1 MKTSILRWMTG
12 STAAML
18 LLCAANML
26 SAQSLVKNRIVGA
39 IRSDHSV
46 VVRGSLHPLV
56 AVAQDEGQLS
66 GSYAIHGMSLLF
78 NRSAAQQDDLNHLLA
93 QQHMPGSATYHQ
105 WLQPAQFAAR
115 YGVSQSDLQAAA
127 AWLRSQGFTI
137 DAIPPSADRIDFSG
151 SAAQVNAAFH
161 TEMHRYA
168 LQATQPGANSTEHWA
183 NSTELSFPQTLAGM
197 VLGVKHL
204 NTFHAAVSHLKS
216 RPIRLALA
224 PGSTHPHPEYTV
236 QGGGPPN
243 YLAPADIQTIY
254 DITALYNSGISGT
267 NQYIGIMGQ
276 TDITQY
282 MSDISTFRSLS
293 GLNSSNLPTQVVV
306 PASGSVTGEAAA
318 GAACGD
324 LGESDLDVEWAGAV
338 AKDAN
343 LIYVTVGG
351 QTCTNG
357 QSGGSYGVLDS
368 LQYAIQTDLVNNSQ
382 NVIPVLSISYGNCEQ
397 QYTSTQIQ
405 SIVQLEQQANAQG
418 QTIVASSGD
427 NGSADCDGVV
437 GNQTEYAA
445 TLGLAV
451 DFPASSPYTT
461 AAGGTSF
468 VADLN
473 SPAQYWNEVGNY
485 TTSAGSTNGSALSY
499 IPEGAWND
507 TPTYANAQ
515 SNQGLG
521 AGGGG
526 ISEIFNASPNYSV
539 AASSPSTPVLPASLS
554 YLAAKPS
561 WQTGPG
567 VPNDG
572 ARDVPDISLATDPDH
587 DGYVICTEETSSSGA
602 ITSPSFNGKYPY
614 VDTSGSGSVYGGTS
628 VAAPQL
634 AAMIALWNQS
644 AGYTIT
650 STNGGGVGNAN
661 FILYSL
667 AQTAPSAFHD
677 VVSSGNPATNSN
689 AVDCQAGTP
698 SCVNPSGGYGVMA
711 GYNVGAGYDQATG
724 LGSVDVAAMASVW
737 GSTSA
742 AGESYGPPSTGTGP
756 GNPSPDYQIV
766 ANPAPVSL
774 AVGGTSNTAINA
786 SSLDGFAGT
795 VTLTCAVN
803 PATGVSGI
811 SCYFGHAG
819 TTTATVTLSANS
831 SASSALTIAAT
842 SSATASLRHPG
853 STYPGGKTPQSQQPW
868 QRFAGG
874 GVAFAALFLMGIPS
888 QRKRFLTRLG
898 KRAQWMTM
906 AILLLVAGAGVM
918 TGCSSSTVTK
928 TTGPTGTVA
937 PPNPGPNL
945 NISNFVTITATSGST
960 THSIEVVYNLN

>member
-1 MKTSILRWMTG
+1 MKLPLLRWITG
-12 STAAML
+12 SMAAML

-26 SAQSLVKNRIVGA
+26 SAQALVKNRIVGA
-39 IRSDHSV
+39 IRSDHTV

-93 QQHMPGSATYHQ
+93 QQQTSGSAAYHQ

-115 YGVSQSDLQAAA
+115 YGVSQSDLQTAA

-137 DAIPPSADRIDFSG
+137 DAIPPSADRINFSG
-151 SAAQVNAAFH
+151 SAAQVNASFH

-168 LQATQPGANSTEHWA
+168 LQGTQPGANSTEHWA

-197 VLGVKHL
+197 VLGVEHL
-204 NTFHAAVSHLKS
+204 NTFHSAVSHLKS
-216 RPIRLALA
+216 RPVHLART
-224 PGSTHPHPEYTV
+224 PGSTQPHPEYTV
-236 QGGGPPN
+236 PGNNGPPN
-243 YLAPADIQTIY
+243 FLAPADIQTIY
-254 DITALYNSGISGT
+254 DITALYNAGISGT

-282 MSDISTFRSLS
+282 MSDISTFRALS

-306 PASGSVTGEAAA
+306 PGSGSLSGEAAA

-324 LGESDLDVEWAGAV
+324 LGESDLDVEWSGAV
-338 AKDAN
+338 AKDAS

-351 QTCTNG
+351 QTCVNG
-357 QSGGSYGVLDS
+357 VNGGSFGVLDA

-397 QYTSTQIQ
+397 QYTSAQIQ
-405 SIVQLEQQANAQG
+405 NIVQLEQQANSQG

-437 GNQTEYAA
+437 NNQTEYAA

-468 VADLN
+468 VADLS
-473 SPAQYWNEVGNY
+473 SPAQYWNEGGNY
-485 TTSAGSTNGSALSY
+485 ATSAGATNGSALSY

-507 TPTYANAQ
+507 TPTLNSAN
-515 SNQGLG
+515 NNGGLG

-526 ISEIFNASPNYSV
+526 ISEIFNASPNYSL
-539 AASSPSTPVLPASLS
+539 AASSPSTPVLPGSLS
-554 YLAAKPS
+554 YLASKPS

-567 VPNDG
+567 VPSDG

-587 DGYVICTEETSSSGA
+587 DGYVICTEETNSSGV
-602 ITSPSFNGKYPY
+602 ITGPSCSGKYPY
-614 VDTSGSGSVYGGTS
+614 VDTTGSGSVYGGTS

-634 AAMIALWNQS
+634 AAMITLWNQA
-644 AGYTIT
+644 AGYTIS

-661 FILYSL
+661 FIFYSL
-667 AQTAPSAFHD
+667 AQTSPTAFHD
-677 VVSSGNPATNSN
+677 VVVSSSAVTTNSN
-689 AVDCQAGTP
+689 AVDCQQGTP
-698 SCVNPSGGYGVMA
+698 SCVNPVNGYGVMA

-724 LGSVDVAAMASVW
+724 LGSVDVAAMAEVW
-737 GSTSA
+737 GSASS
-742 AGESYGPPSTGTGP
+742 AGESYNPSTG
-756 GNPSPDYQIV
+756 NPTPDFQIV

-774 AVGGTSNTAINA
+774 AIGGTSNAAINT

-819 TTTATVTLSANS
+819 TTTTSATLSANG
-831 SASSALTIAAT
+831 SASSALAITAT
-842 SSATASLRHPG
+842 SSATASLLHPRRM
-853 STYPGGKTPQSQQPW
+853 YPGGKTPQGQQPW
-868 QRFAGG
+868 QRLAGG

-898 KRAQWMTM
+898 KRAQWMTI
-906 AILLLVAGAGVM
+906 AILLLVAGAGAL
-918 TGCSSSTVTK
+918 TGCSSSPVRK
-928 TTGPTGTVA
+928 TTTGTTGTVA
-937 PPNPGPNL
+937 PPSPGPAL

>member
-1 MKTSILRWMTG
+1 MKPSILRWMTG
-12 STAAML
+12 SMAAML
-18 LLCAANML
+18 LLCVANTL
-26 SAQSLVKNRIVGA
+26 SAQALVKNRIVGA
-39 IRSDHSV
+39 IRSDRMV

-93 QQHMPGSATYHQ
+93 QQQTPGSATYHQ

-127 AWLRSQGFTI
+127 AWLRSQGFTL

-151 SAAQVNAAFH
+151 TAAQVNAAFH

-168 LQATQPGANSTEHWA
+168 LQSAQPGANSAEHWA
-183 NSTELSFPQTLAGM
+183 NSTELSFPQALAGM
-197 VLGVKHL
+197 VLGVEHL
-204 NTFHAAVSHLKS
+204 NTFHSAVSHLKS
-216 RPIRLALA
+216 RPTHLVRA
-224 PGSTHPHPEYTV
+224 PGSTQMHPEYTV
-236 QGGGPPN
+236 PGNNGPPN
-243 YLAPADIQTIY
+243 FLAPADIQTIY

-282 MSDISTFRSLS
+282 SSDISTFRSLS

-306 PASGSVTGEAAA
+306 PGSGSVSGEAAA

-351 QTCTNG
+351 QTCING

-397 QYTSTQIQ
+397 QYTSAQIQ
-405 SIVQLEQQANAQG
+405 NIVQLEQQANSQG

-437 GNQTEYAA
+437 NNQTEYAA

-461 AAGGTSF
+461 AAGGTSL

-473 SPAQYWNEVGNY
+473 TPAQYWNEGGNY
-485 TTSAGSTNGSALSY
+485 TTSAGATNGSALSY

-507 TPTYANAQ
+507 TPTLSAAKANG
-515 SNQGLG
+515 GLG
-521 AGGGG
+521 AAGGG

-539 AASSPSTPVLPASLS
+539 ASSSSSTPVLPASLS

-602 ITSPSFNGKYPY
+602 ITGPSCNGKYPY
-614 VDTSGSGSVYGGTS
+614 VDTTGSGSVYGGTS

-634 AAMIALWNQS
+634 AAMITLWNQ
-644 AGYTIT
+644 ATGYTIT
-650 STNGGGVGNAN
+650 STHGGWRR
-661 FILYSL
+661 
-667 AQTAPSAFHD
+667 QCQFH
-677 VVSSGNPATNSN
+677 
-689 AVDCQAGTP
+689 
-698 SCVNPSGGYGVMA
+698 
-711 GYNVGAGYDQATG
+711 
-724 LGSVDVAAMASVW
+724 
-737 GSTSA
+737 
-742 AGESYGPPSTGTGP
+742 
-756 GNPSPDYQIV
+756 
-766 ANPAPVSL
+766 
-774 AVGGTSNTAINA
+774 
-786 SSLDGFAGT
+786 
-795 VTLTCAVN
+795 
-803 PATGVSGI
+803 
-811 SCYFGHAG
+811 
-819 TTTATVTLSANS
+819 
-831 SASSALTIAAT
+831 
-842 SSATASLRHPG
+842 
-853 STYPGGKTPQSQQPW
+853 
-868 QRFAGG
+868 
-874 GVAFAALFLMGIPS
+874 
-888 QRKRFLTRLG
+888 
-898 KRAQWMTM
+898 
-906 AILLLVAGAGVM
+906 LLLPGA
-918 TGCSSSTVTK
+918 
-928 TTGPTGTVA
+928 
-937 PPNPGPNL
+937 NL
-945 NISNFVTITATSGST
+945 S
-960 THSIEVVYNLN
+960 HRLP